1 MLVIR
6 SKVMLVMVMLSG
18 LTAAVGFGCADVDP
32 RYGPPQATKGR
43 EVDFG
48 LDAGGPAPVAE
59 AGPSTKSAK
68 ELFADLFV
76 AINVTVTGCLPCH
89 GAAQQPVFLLADA
102 ESTRAKFKSLGYDKL
117 ATSRAYLKG
126 KHTGPALSAAAIG
139 LFQQWSAAEAAGGG
153 GTPPVD
159 AGGD

>member
-6 SKVMLVMVMLSG
+6 SKVMLAMVMLSG
-18 LTAAVGFGCADVDP
+18 LTAALGFGCADVDP

-48 LDAGGPAPVAE
+48 LDAGGPAPVVE

-68 ELFADLFV
+68 DIFADLFT
-76 AINVTVTGCLPCH
+76 ALDVTVTGCLPCH

-102 ESTRAKFKSLGYDKL
+102 EATRAKFKTLGYDKL
-117 ATSRAYLKG
+117 ATSRVYLKVQ
-126 KHTGPALSAAAIG
+126 HAGPPMNAAEKG
-139 LFQQWSAAEAAGGG
+139 LMQQWSAAEAAGR
-153 GTPPVD
+153 GTTPVD